1 MVVVSI
7 MRYHLQSALQVSFLS
22 FFYPAVSRL
31 KGETGLGEVK
41 VSAVCGPAASRGWGP
56 GLAEEPT
63 RQQVL
68 RAAEAILDWLS
79 EVQP

>member
-1 MVVVSI
+1 M
-7 MRYHLQSALQVSFLS
+7 SALRDTTYKVLYKLVPFPSPTLL
-22 FFYPAVSRL
+22 VSRI

-41 VSAVCGPAASRGWGP
+41 VSAVCGPAASGGWRP